1 MPTPAAKRAAGTAGC
16 ELGRCAFYTE
26 SPCPFFRGKLPNK
39 YYFSVSVPRAGARPI
54 AHPRTALRL
63 YGVTKISP
71 LRGEWSPQPS
81 GHYKQWLV
89 GSPYYDSPT
98 WCQHLI
104 TLKKRSGT
112 ATVPLPSH
120 TFRQLLAFKHG
131 FQPLFF
137 DEFGFHG
144 AVLRINLQK
153 IESGCKMAY
162 V

>member
-1 MPTPAAKRAAGTAGC
+1 M
-16 ELGRCAFYTE
+16 GRGAFYTE

-71 LRGEWSPQPS
+71 LRGEWSSQPS

-89 GSPYYDSPT
+89 GLPYNDSPT
-98 WCQHLI
+98 DHL
-104 TLKKRSGT
+104 TKKRSGT

-120 TFRQLLAFKHG
+120 TFHPLLAFNTG
-131 FQPLFF
+131 FYAIDFCNGVVIRAFHVVLGFEDVSSRNTTNPLF
-137 DEFGFHG
+137 
-144 AVLRINLQK
+144 AVAFL
-153 IESGCKMAY
+153 
-162 V
+162 VT